1 MRSEEGEWAVRG
13 ARATLESYLA
23 ERVRADDLPAVSE
36 QPLTPL
42 FDEPRGVFVTLKHH
56 PSGELRGCI
65 GFPEPDLPLRVALP
79 RATLAAATADPR
91 FPPVEV
97 AELPHLTVEVSV
109 LTPPQR
115 IDAEPRAEMPRRVV
129 VGRDGLIVDGRGTSG
144 ILLPQ
149 VAAEL
154 GWSAEEF
161 LAQTCRKAGLPTRAW
176 RDPDIEVRAFR
187 AEIFQERIPRGSV
200 FAESPTSSSGE

>member
-1 MRSEEGEWAVRG
+1 VRTEEGEWAVRG
-13 ARATLESYLA
+13 ARATLEAYFS
-23 ERVRADDLPAVSE
+23 EHVRADDLPSVSD
-36 QPLTPL
+36 QPLSPM

-56 PSGELRGCI
+56 PSGDLRGCI

-91 FPPVEV
+91 FPPVE
-97 AELPHLTVEVSV
+97 AGELTRLTLEVSV
-109 LTPPQR
+109 LTPPER
-115 IDAEPRAEMPRRVV
+115 IDQEPRVEMPRRIA

-149 VAAEL
+149 VATEL
-154 GWSAEEF
+154 GWGAEEF

-176 RDPDIEVRAFR
+176 RDADVEVRAFR
-187 AEIFQERIPRGSV
+187 AEIFHERTPRGSV
-200 FAESPTSSSGE
+200 FADSVTVATGS

>member
-13 ARATLESYLA
+13 ARATLEGYLT
-23 ERVRADDLPAVSE
+23 EQLRADDLPAVSE
-36 QPLTPL
+36 QPLTPI

-56 PSGELRGCI
+56 PSGDLRGCI

-79 RATLAAATADPR
+79 RAILAAATADPR
-91 FPPVEV
+91 FPPVEPD
-97 AELPHLTVEVSV
+97 ELARITLEVSV
-109 LTPPQR
+109 LTPPER
-115 IDAEPRAEMPRRVV
+115 IDQEPRTEMPGRIV

-149 VAAEL
+149 VATEL
-154 GWSAEEF
+154 GWGAEEF

-176 RDPDIEVRAFR
+176 RDRDVEVRAFH
-187 AEIFQERIPRGSV
+187 AEVFRERTPRGSV
-200 FAESPTSSSGE
+200 FAERVTGVPVS